1 MLGRVE
7 PADTR
12 QRRVSDL
19 ISYQND
25 VKERAPIVGKVERA

>member
-7 PADTR
+7 PADTQ

-25 VKERAPIVGKVERA
+25 GKKRAAIVDKVERA